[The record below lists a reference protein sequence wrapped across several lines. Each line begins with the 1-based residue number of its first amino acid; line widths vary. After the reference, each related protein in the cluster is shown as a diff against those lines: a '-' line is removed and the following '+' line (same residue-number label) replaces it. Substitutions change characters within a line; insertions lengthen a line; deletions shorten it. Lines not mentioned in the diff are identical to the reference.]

1 MKPNT
6 NPFRGLILVLF
17 VVALVFC
24 GTSIYRTASAHQQ
37 TDRVYSD
44 IRTLFEQEKVDRF
57 TVDDNNNLTITLKEP
72 VDGSRIVV
80 YSIYNFQLFYDDFN
94 DLVVKQYESG
104 ILSSYD
110 YPDSPS
116 PAWMSTIL
124 TWVVV
129 LAVMAILWYFLF
141 LRRTQGGGGGPSAS
155 QFGKA
160 KARTLAETGRTVTFD
175 DVAGADEEKEELAE
189 IVDFLRQPA
198 QYTQLGARI
207 PKGVLLVGPPGT
219 GKTLLARAVAGEAG
233 CQYLSISGSDFV
245 ELYVGVGASRVRDLF
260 EQAKKSSPA
269 IVFIDEIDA
278 VGRQR
283 GAGLGG
289 GHDERE
295 QTLNQLLVE
304 MDGFASNEG
313 VIVLAATNRADILD
327 PALLRP
333 GRFDRQIYVGLPD
346 IKGREEILRVHARS
360 KPLAEDVDLRTIA
373 QATVGFTGAD
383 LENLLNEAALLSA
396 REKRPFIRMDVIH
409 EAMLKVIAGPEKKSR
424 VVPPHAKKLTAYHEA
439 GHAVV
444 IHELKTQD
452 PVHQITI
459 IPRGPAGGL
468 TISLPEEDRMYQSRK
483 ELQERI
489 CTCLGG
495 RVAEELVLGD
505 ISTGASNDLQTATS
519 IARSMVMKYG
529 MSDRLGAISYD
540 NDQEVFIGRSM
551 SQARAYSE
559 EIAGL
564 IDEEIKALLDTA
576 YARCRQILSENMA
589 ALERTAQYLLEFETM
604 SADDFKLVF
613 DDPDALEQR
622 KAEERTQREREES
635 ERAAKEARLK
645 AEREAERQRQQE
657 VAEISSGIKT
667 LAKDLKI
674 PVLVLAQLNRE
685 VDKTAGAGARPKL
698 AHLRESG
705 TIEQDADIVTFLH
718 RNRDDAKEVSS
729 ADQSV
734 DAEWIIE
741 KNRNGRTGILK
752 LLFFPTKMEFIAA
765 APYKEED
772 CPQ

>member
-1 MKPNT
+1 M
-6 NPFRGLILVLF
+6 
-17 VVALVFC
+17 
-24 GTSIYRTASAHQQ
+24 GTSLFRTTAQKNDPSYAS
-37 TDRVYSD
+37 
-44 IRTLFEQEKVDRF
+44 IRTLLEEKKVDKVQ
-57 TVDDNNNLTITLKEP
+57 VDDNTVVLTLKEP
-72 VDGSRIVV
+72 QNGSNVV
-80 YSIYNFQLFYDDFN
+80 TYPIYSFDLFYKDFN
-94 DLVVKQYESG
+94 DIVVQQYHDKVISD
-104 ILSSYD
+104 YD

-116 PAWMSTIL
+116 PAWMSTLL

-129 LAVMAILWYFLF
+129 LAVMALLWYFLF
-141 LRRTQGGGGGPSAS
+141 LRRAQAGGGGGPSGA

-160 KARTLAETGRTVTFD
+160 RAKTLAETGQPVTFA

-189 IVDFLRQPA
+189 VVDFLRQPA

-260 EQAKKSSPA
+260 DQAKKSAPS

-283 GAGLGG
+283 GTGLGG

-346 IKGREEILRVHARS
+346 IKGREEILHVHARN
-360 KPLAEDVDLRTIA
+360 KPLAEDVDLHTVA
-373 QATVGFTGAD
+373 QATAGFTGAD

-396 REKRPFIRMDVIH
+396 REKRPYIRMDVLH

-424 VVPPHAKKLTAYHEA
+424 VVPEHAKKLTAYHEA

-459 IPRGPAGGL
+459 IPRGPAGGM
-468 TISLPEEDRMYQSRK
+468 TISLPEEDRMYQSRR

-495 RVAEELVLGD
+495 RVAEELILGD
-505 ISTGASNDLQTATS
+505 ISTGASNDLQTATA
-519 IARSMVMKYG
+519 IARSMITKYG

-540 NDQEVFIGRSM
+540 SDQEVFIGRSM
-551 SQARAYSE
+551 TQARAYSE
-559 EIAGL
+559 EVAGL

-576 YARCRQILSENMA
+576 YARCRQILSENRE

-604 SADDFKLVF
+604 SAEDFQLVF
-613 DDPDALEQR
+613 GDPEALERR
-622 KAEERTQREREES
+622 KAEERVQRLRAAE
-635 ERAAKEARLK
+635 ERAAAEAARKAEEAARL
-645 AEREAERQRQQE
+645 E
-657 VAEISSGIKT
+657 
-667 LAKDLKI
+667 
-674 PVLVLAQLNRE
+674 
-685 VDKTAGAGARPKL
+685 
-698 AHLRESG
+698 
-705 TIEQDADIVTFLH
+705 
-718 RNRDDAKEVSS
+718 
-729 ADQSV
+729 
-734 DAEWIIE
+734 
-741 KNRNGRTGILK
+741 
-752 LLFFPTKMEFIAA
+752 AA
-765 APYKEED
+765 AEALRAELDQTPPPSD
-772 CPQ
+772 PDPF

>member
-260 EQAKKSSPA
+260 EQAKKSSTA

-346 IKGREEILRVHARS
+346 IKGREEILRVHARN

-576 YARCRQILSENMA
+576 YARCRQILSENMD

-657 VAEISSGIKT
+657 VAEAIFQGEPP
-667 LAKDLKI
+667 KDQK
-674 PVLVLAQLNRE
+674 P
-685 VDKTAGAGARPKL
+685 
-698 AHLRESG
+698 
-705 TIEQDADIVTFLH
+705 
-718 RNRDDAKEVSS
+718 
-729 ADQSV
+729 
-734 DAEWIIE
+734 
-741 KNRNGRTGILK
+741 
-752 LLFFPTKMEFIAA
+752 
-765 APYKEED
+765 
-772 CPQ
+772 PQTPDPF

>member
-141 LRRTQGGGGGPSAS
+141 LRRAQGGGGGPSAS

-346 IKGREEILRVHARS
+346 IKGREEILRVHARN

-576 YARCRQILSENMA
+576 YTRCRQILSENMD

-635 ERAAKEARLK
+635 EHAAKEARLK

-657 VAEISSGIKT
+657 VAEAIFHGEPP
-667 LAKDLKI
+667 KDQK
-674 PVLVLAQLNRE
+674 P
-685 VDKTAGAGARPKL
+685 
-698 AHLRESG
+698 
-705 TIEQDADIVTFLH
+705 
-718 RNRDDAKEVSS
+718 
-729 ADQSV
+729 
-734 DAEWIIE
+734 
-741 KNRNGRTGILK
+741 
-752 LLFFPTKMEFIAA
+752 
-765 APYKEED
+765 
-772 CPQ
+772 PQTPDPF